1 MTRDTV
7 TSRRR
12 LAHVIP
18 PFKPTQVRT
27 AAMTIA
33 AATKTARLASIEE
46 PAPIDAAPTAANDET
61 TPGAHFAGLL
71 APVNRSAMAEI
82 AEEAAEAGDDDEEG
96 RAGRYIGD
104 RGLLG
109 LVIAKRLIAA
119 RLLNGLSQT
128 DAANMIGYATP
139 AQLSQWESAR
149 RRPPLAA
156 LVAYADAMN
165 VSLDYIF
172 GRSDEAERLVRLVR
186 QNACMRAVRATLA
199 GAVERIVDAFDAD
212 EAIVGLNVSM
222 VRDLAAAAEAVTAA
236 YGDCTRLH
244 HVGRGVEGA
253 RLDSA
258 ISRLEDA
265 ALKAG
270 IALRRH
276 DDEDARMK
284 QRLAEIAANDP
295 N

>member
-1 MTRDTV
+1 MKIAVATNT
-7 TSRRR
+7 
-12 LAHVIP
+12 A
-18 PFKPTQVRT
+18 RT
-27 AAMTIA
+27 AP
-33 AATKTARLASIEE
+33 IEE
-46 PAPIDAAPTAANDET
+46 PAPLDAAPTAANDET

-104 RGLLG
+104 RGLFG

-128 DAANMIGYATP
+128 EAANMIGYATP

-165 VSLDYIF
+165 VSLDYLF
-172 GRSDEAERLVRLVR
+172 GRSDDPERNVRIVR

-199 GAVERIVDAFDAD
+199 GAVERVVDAFNAD
-212 EAIVGLNVSM
+212 ESIVGLNTSM
-222 VRDLAAAAEAVTAA
+222 VRDLAAAAEAVAA
-236 YGDCTRLH
+236 TYGDFVQPRH
-244 HVGRGVEGA
+244 AGRGDVGE
-253 RLDSA
+253 RLASA
-258 ISRLEDA
+258 IGRLENA

-270 IALRRH
+270 IALRKH
-276 DDEDARMK
+276 DDSDAVLKR
-284 QRLAEIAANDP
+284 RLAEIAANDAD
-295 N
+295 